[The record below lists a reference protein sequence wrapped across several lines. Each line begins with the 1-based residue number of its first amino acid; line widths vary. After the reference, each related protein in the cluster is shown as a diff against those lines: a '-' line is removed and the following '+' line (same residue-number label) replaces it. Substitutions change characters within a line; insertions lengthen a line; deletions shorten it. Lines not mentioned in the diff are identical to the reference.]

1 MTDIDDDPF
10 APKTP
15 EPVVVESGGGGAGA
29 QGTAPVVV
37 KTAAVGDGEGKIVM
51 TYKEGAGFDSS
62 WTVVHANSVEDAKA
76 ILKDPGFKE
85 LLDLSKKA
93 AAYFRG
99 GSTSAPAAT
108 AQPQSNV
115 PAGAQSAPNNETRSC
130 KHGAM
135 TYKTG
140 SKGGRTWKA
149 FMCPTPKG
157 APDQCDPQWIRD

>member
-10 APKTP
+10 APKTAVADN
-15 EPVVVESGGGGAGA
+15 PVSSDAGRPPA
-29 QGTAPVVV
+29 VV

-76 ILKDPGFKE
+76 ILKDPEFKE

-99 GSTSAPAAT
+99 GSTPSAPAAP
-108 AQPQSNV
+108 AQARSNA
-115 PAGAQSAPNNETRSC
+115 PAAAQSAPDGDSRQC
-130 KHGAM
+130 KHGEM
-135 TYKTG
+135 VYRTG
-140 SKGGRTWKA
+140 SKNGRTWKA
-149 FMCPTPKG
+149 FMCPSPKG
-157 APDQCDPQWIRD
+157 TPDQCDAEWIR

>member
-10 APKTP
+10 APKTAVADN
-15 EPVVVESGGGGAGA
+15 PVSSDAGRPPA
-29 QGTAPVVV
+29 VV

-76 ILKDPGFKE
+76 ILKDPEFKE

-99 GSTSAPAAT
+99 GSTPSAPAAP
-108 AQPQSNV
+108 AQPRSNA
-115 PAGAQSAPNNETRSC
+115 PAAAQSAPGGDTRQC
-130 KHGAM
+130 KHGEM
-135 TYKTG
+135 QYKTG
-140 SKGGRTWKA
+140 SKNGRTWKG
-149 FMCPTPKG
+149 FFCPTPKDT
-157 APDQCDPQWIRD
+157 PDQCSPEFLR

>member
-10 APKTP
+10 APKTAVADN
-15 EPVVVESGGGGAGA
+15 PVSSDAGRPPA
-29 QGTAPVVV
+29 VV
-37 KTAAVGDGEGKIVM
+37 KTAAVGDGEGKIVL

-76 ILKDPGFKE
+76 ILKDPEFKE

-99 GSTSAPAAT
+99 GSTPSAPAAP
-108 AQPQSNV
+108 AQARSNA
-115 PAGAQSAPNNETRSC
+115 PAAAQSAPDGDSRQC
-130 KHGAM
+130 KHGDRV
-135 TYKTG
+135 YKTG
-140 SKGGRTWKA
+140 SSNGKVWKA

-157 APDQCDPQWIRD
+157 TPDQCKPEWV

>member
-10 APKTP
+10 APKTAVADN
-15 EPVVVESGGGGAGA
+15 PVSSDAGRPPA
-29 QGTAPVVV
+29 VV
-37 KTAAVGDGEGKIVM
+37 KTAAVGDGEGKIVL
-51 TYKEGAGFDSS
+51 TYKEGPGFDSS

-76 ILKDPGFKE
+76 ILKDPEFKE

-99 GSTSAPAAT
+99 GSTPSAPAAP
-108 AQPQSNV
+108 AQARSNA
-115 PAGAQSAPNNETRSC
+115 PAGAQSAPNNETRQC

>member
-10 APKTP
+10 APKTAVADN
-15 EPVVVESGGGGAGA
+15 PVSSDAGRPPA
-29 QGTAPVVV
+29 VV
-37 KTAAVGDGEGKIVM
+37 KTAAVGDGEGKIVL

-76 ILKDPGFKE
+76 ILKDPEFKE

-99 GSTSAPAAT
+99 GSTPSAPAAP
-108 AQPQSNV
+108 AQARSNA
-115 PAGAQSAPNNETRSC
+115 PAAAQSAPDGDSRQC
-130 KHGAM
+130 KHGDRV
-135 TYKTG
+135 YKTG
-140 SKGGRTWKA
+140 SSNGKAWKA

-157 APDQCDPQWIRD
+157 TPDQCKPEWA

>member
-10 APKTP
+10 APKTAVADN
-15 EPVVVESGGGGAGA
+15 PVSSDAGRPPA
-29 QGTAPVVV
+29 VV
-37 KTAAVGDGEGKIVM
+37 KTTAVGDGEGKIVM

-76 ILKDPGFKE
+76 ILKDPEFKE

-99 GSTSAPAAT
+99 GSTSTPPAP

-115 PAGAQSAPNNETRSC
+115 PAGAQSAPGGETRHC
-130 KHGAM
+130 QHGEM
-135 TYKTG
+135 VYRTG
-140 SKGGRTWKA
+140 RGAKGVWKG

-157 APDQCDPQWIRD
+157 TPGQCEPQWVS